1 MGSPDAIP
9 GPVHS
14 SESSKREIFNNFR
27 STENR
32 PPVIPTAID
41 EDQKALWR
49 LDDDG
54 GNQWIRYP
62 SPDEV

>member
-1 MGSPDAIP
+1 MDSPSAVD
-9 GPVHS
+9 S
-14 SESSKREIFNNFR
+14 IFNSSNFSER
-27 STENR
+27 LTNDISRFAENY